1 MMMIIIVIVIVVVV
15 IIIIIIT
22 AGPSGRAVYGDSPAE
37 IVGSNPTGGMYVCL
51 LCVVR

>member
-15 IIIIIIT
+15 IIIIIT